1 LIDNYDFCSCQHFAV
16 RSIIKKERFKETKFL
31 TLNIKQTMKKLITTI
46 GTVLCCSLAILT
58 VQLQAQTTIPKAQT
72 ADVVVNTDV
81 NAPTFKKLIETKPG
95 QVLDV
100 RTPEEWAEGIING
113 AIKMN
118 YYDKDFSKQLD
129 KLDKTKPVYVYCK
142 VGGRSGSAAKE
153 LEKKGFKLVYNLDG
167 GIKAWD
173 KEGYPK
179 VK

>member
-1 LIDNYDFCSCQHFAV
+1 
-16 RSIIKKERFKETKFL
+16 
-31 TLNIKQTMKKLITTI
+31 MKKINTTI
-46 GTVLCCSLAILT
+46 GTVLICFFTTLMLL
-58 VQLQAQTTIPKAQT
+58 LQAQTALPMAQT
-72 ADVVVNTDV
+72 ADAVVSVNV
-81 NAPTFKKLIETKPG
+81 NAVTFKKLIETKPG

-100 RTPEEWAEGIING
+100 RTPEEWAEGVIEG

-118 YYDKDFSKQLD
+118 YYDKDFAKQLD

-153 LEKKGFKLVYNLDG
+153 LEKKGFKLIYNLDG

>member
-1 LIDNYDFCSCQHFAV
+1 
-16 RSIIKKERFKETKFL
+16 
-31 TLNIKQTMKKLITTI
+31 MKKLITTI
-46 GTVLCCSLAILT
+46 GTVLCCSFAILT
-58 VQLQAQTTIPKAQT
+58 CQIKAQTTLPMAKP
-72 ADVVVNTDV
+72 ADAVVNTNVDAV
-81 NAPTFKKLIETKPG
+81 TFKKLIETKPG

-100 RTPEEWAEGIING
+100 RTPEEWAEGTIKG

-118 YYDKDFSKQLD
+118 YYDKDFAKQLD

-179 VK
+179 AK

>member
-1 LIDNYDFCSCQHFAV
+1 MKNM
-16 RSIIKKERFKETKFL
+16 KNTFK
-31 TLNIKQTMKKLITTI
+31 TLVLA
-46 GTVLCCSLAILT
+46 LCCIFSVVT
-58 VQLQAQTTIPKAQT
+58 VQLAAQSAPMAKP
-72 ADVVVNTDV
+72 ADVVVNLDV
-81 NAPTFKKLIETKPG
+81 NAATFKKLIETKPG

-100 RTPEEWAEGIING
+100 RTPEEWAEGIISG

-173 KEGYPK
+173 KAGYPT